1 MSYIK
6 QANTPTQAATDAIN
20 AALAFAKVDA
30 SEAAALVAAA
40 ATVQL
45 DSGQTVLCSC
55 IPADRPDTPEFDL
68 LTVAV
73 ELVDGA
79 YRQRAN
85 GNPVCVAWWTSVA
98 PDSLAGITMD
108 TARKACLMIAL
119 GEPQPHIPVPNPDEN
134 GPTEQDVFQLTH
146 HEALCRSIR
155 TVIAAADQAASAL
168 ADVL

>member
-1 MSYIK
+1 MSYTK
-6 QANTPTQAATDAIN
+6 QTNTPTQAATDAIT
-20 AALAFAKVDA
+20 AALASAKVN
-30 SEAAALVAAA
+30 AAEVPALVTSA

-55 IPADRPDTPEFDL
+55 VPADRPETPEFDL

-73 ELVDGA
+73 EMVNGV

-85 GNPVCVAWWTSVA
+85 GNPVCSVGWTSIA
-98 PDSLAGITMD
+98 PDSLADVTMD

-119 GEPQPHIPVPNPDEN
+119 GETQPRIPVPNPDEN

-146 HEALCRSIR
+146 HESLCRSIR
-155 TVIAAADQAASAL
+155 TLIAAADAAESAL

>member
-1 MSYIK
+1 MSYTK
-6 QANTPTQAATDAIN
+6 QTNTPNQAATDAIN

-30 SEAAALVAAA
+30 SEAASLVAAA
-40 ATVQL
+40 STVQL

-55 IPADRPDTPEFDL
+55 SPADRPDTPEFDL

-98 PDSLAGITMD
+98 PDSLASITMD

-119 GEPQPHIPVPNPDEN
+119 GEPQPQILVPNPDEN